1 MTKTKKKPQSDVWKS
16 IYVHF
21 RCQDDMIEFC
31 TKINQMIPT
40 NVSETFYPLYD
51 KKMSLF
57 KDDEEIVTIDPDKLV
72 PKKRK
77 EKEVDVQ
84 DQIDDAETHLKAL
97 KQEKQRI
104 AFEQIPMLMDEMGIE
119 RVDVDG
125 ATVKLKAFVSA
136 SIPADRKQEAFNWL
150 REHGLDDIIKNDIIV
165 SFGRGQDNQAGDVMY
180 DLEQKGFHPEQKT
193 HIHSM
198 TLKAFIREQV
208 EQGETI
214 DLDMF
219 GAFVARTAEVRRN
232 K

>member
-1 MTKTKKKPQSDVWKS
+1 MLNIVVRSGFVNTKPEEDVLAM
-16 IYVHF
+16 
-21 RCQDDMIEFC
+21 Q
-31 TKINQMIPT
+31 Q
-40 NVSETFYPLYD
+40 SETIF
-51 KKMSLF
+51 
-57 KDDEEIVTIDPDKLV
+57 EEEMFADAATLDNVGADGGKQLSGLV
-72 PKKRK
+72 RQLNN
-77 EKEVDVQ
+77 VNQ
-84 DQIDDAETHLKAL
+84 QIEDAETHLKAL
-97 KQEKQRI
+97 KQEKQRM

-125 ATVKLKAFVSA
+125 VTVKLKAFVSA

-198 TLKAFIREQV
+198 TLKAFVKERV
-208 EQGETI
+208 EQGKPI

>member
-1 MTKTKKKPQSDVWKS
+1 MQ
-16 IYVHF
+16 
-21 RCQDDMIEFC
+21 Q
-31 TKINQMIPT
+31 
-40 NVSETFYPLYD
+40 SETIF
-51 KKMSLF
+51 
-57 KDDEEIVTIDPDKLV
+57 DEQMFADADTLSGVDADGGKQLSGLV
-72 PKKRK
+72 RRLN
-77 EKEVDVQ
+77 EKQE
-84 DQIDDAETHLKAL
+84 QIDETEKYLKGLKA
-97 KQEKQRI
+97 EKQRI

-125 ATVKLKAFVSA
+125 ATVTLKPFVSA

-208 EQGETI
+208 EKGKSI

-219 GAFVARTAEVRRN
+219 GAYVARTAEVKR
-232 K
+232 KK